1 MAANSARKLARL
13 SEPLKAAW
21 GVRNGGLLSRMPAL
35 VNRSPSL
42 GVDRQGRLGGVPLN
56 FSQQWRSY
64 SGEKPI
70 TVTLF
75 PGDGIGPE
83 IAASV
88 KEIFKA
94 ASVPVEWEEHYIGTE
109 VDERTGSFLTWES
122 MESVRR
128 NGIGLKGPMTTPIGK
143 GFKSLNL
150 TLRKE
155 LGLYANV
162 RPCLS
167 IPGYKTRY
175 DNVDLVTIRENT
187 EGEYSGLEHQVVKG
201 VVESLKIITRQAS
214 MRVAEYA
221 FQYARAHGRKRVSAI
236 HKANIMK
243 KTDGLFLQC
252 CREVSEKYPDI
263 TYEEVIIDN
272 CCMMLVKNP
281 SLFDVLCMPNLYGD
295 IISDLCA
302 GLIGGLGLTPSGN
315 IGDNGLALMEAV
327 HGTAPDIA
335 GRNIAN
341 PTALLLSSVMMLQHL
356 GMNDKA
362 EMIHSS
368 ILKTIEQ
375 GKYLT
380 GDLGGKSGTSDYTKA
395 VIDNLG

>member
-1 MAANSARKLARL
+1 MRSA
-13 SEPLKAAW
+13 SG
-21 GVRNGGLLSRMPAL
+21 GVRTAWRQYLSAAAAGAGRSSSRVSQDEFL
-35 VNRSPSL
+35 VPTSR
-42 GVDRQGRLGGVPLN
+42 
-56 FSQQWRSY
+56 RSY
-64 SGEKPI
+64 SSESDGENKVI
-70 TVTLF
+70 TATLF

-83 IAASV
+83 IAQSV
-88 KEIFKA
+88 KEIFRA
-94 ASVPVEWEEHYIGTE
+94 VNAPIEWEEHY
-109 VDERTGSFLTWES
+109 VDTKVDPRTGSFLTWES

-128 NGIGLKGPMTTPIGK
+128 NGIGLKGPMATPIGK
-143 GFKSLNL
+143 GHKSLNL

-155 LGLYANV
+155 LGLFANV

-187 EGEYSGLEHQVVKG
+187 EGEYSGLEHQVVSG

-214 MRVAEYA
+214 KRVAQYA
-221 FQYARAHGRKRVSAI
+221 FYYAKLHGRKRVSAI

-243 KTDGLFLQC
+243 KTDGLFLEC
-252 CREVSEKYPDI
+252 CREVAEEYPEI
-263 TYEEVIIDN
+263 VYEEVIIDN

-281 SLFDVLCMPNLYGD
+281 ALFDVCVMPNLYGD

-315 IGDNGLALMEAV
+315 IGENGLALMEAV

-335 GRNIAN
+335 GKNMAN

-356 GMNDKA
+356 KLNDIADQIHKA
-362 EMIHSS
+362 V
-368 ILKTIEQ
+368 LNTIAD

-380 GDLGGKSGTSDYTKA
+380 ADLGGKSTTSDYTKA
-395 VIDNLG
+395 LIDHL